1 MPLRARLL
9 SNSPIKMSSLNSTP
23 PSKTYTY
30 KRVGNLNIELDLYL
44 PTSPNNAP
52 VLLWFHGGGLL
63 QGQRKSVAPH
73 MLRGVERYGYVLV
86 SADCKY

>member
-1 MPLRARLL
+1 
-9 SNSPIKMSSLNSTP
+9 MSSPTTIP

-30 KRVGNLNIELDLYL
+30 KTVGNLNIELDLYL
-44 PTSPNNAP
+44 PTSPNNAAI
-52 VLLWFHGGGLL
+52 LLWFHGGGLL

-86 SADCKY
+86 SADCK